1 MSKYTKKFE
10 EFQMINE
17 SVQPHYVMSLSQL
30 YKLAFEIF
38 ENANTKEEAYGI
50 LEEQMKIFVE
60 ERKIPLDI
68 PKGAMM

>member
-1 MSKYTKKFE
+1 MSVKNFN

-30 YKLAFEIF
+30 YRLAFEIF
-38 ENANTKEEAYGI
+38 ENANTKDEAYSI
-50 LEEQMKIFVE
+50 LEEQMKLVAE
-60 ERKIPLDI
+60 ERKIPLNI